1 MVTVEGDTGMRKPV
15 LRVAK
20 FTATN
25 IMGLDCINAFRA
37 SETLCSLL
45 TNKKEVNA
53 LVSRTQ
59 SDVCAEF
66 PEVFEDG
73 LGHCTKVKAHVE
85 QKDGF
90 VPVFRKPFP
99 LAFAIHDAVGKEL
112 ERYVDMGV
120 LTPTD
125 SSVWAAPIVT
135 VKKLRGKIG
144 ICADFSTGLN
154 DRIMVDSYPIPR
166 AEDLYQA
173 LRLGKTFTKLD
184 LTKAYLQVELD
195 EDSKKILVINTH
207 NRRPSGVPSALA
219 IFQNVMDT
227 MLAGIAN
234 VAAYLDD
241 IILTGETDDG
251 HWRTL
256 KLEYGLPIRMVKC
269 AFFKK
274 EVWYLGHILS
284 SKCIRGD
291 PKKTAAIVNMQLPT
305 IISKL
310 RSFFSM
316 CHYCTEFVT
325 KLAEM
330 CSPLN
335 QLLRKDARW
344 NLTGEH
350 AKAVE
355 RIKRLLNSSFLL
367 THCQPAWPIALMTR
381 KAFVKLTVC
390 AEFPRQATIK
400 QLTAELQAELPVTAR
415 AIAEATKKYSL
426 LKQVKPFVLS
436 SWPEKCPRE
445 ELRSYFIKR
454 TELSKSYGCLLW
466 EIKTVIPMKLRSR
479 VLMKLHETHPGRE
492 RMLSMA
498 RKFCWW
504 TAMNKDIEIKAQS
517 CEGCATAQ
525 KNSAKVAINPWQL
538 SDRPWK
544 RIHADFAEPII
555 GKMYLIVVD
564 AHSKWPEVLHM
575 LRITTE
581 LTIESLKTVFAR
593 FGFPAVLVL
602 DNGTQ
607 FTATEFTIFCA
618 ENGIHHV
625 TSATYIAQSNGQVER
640 YIDTFKRAL
649 KKSTNDRHP
658 KKDRLREYLM
668 TYRITSHPSTKL
680 TPSEI
685 FLKRRIRT
693 VFDLM
698 FSKGIKNHKEQ
709 KKMENSSRGYNK
721 ILLSEQFDGQRIL
734 RTYEND
740 QLETLYALRFG
751 KTFTKLDLTKAY
763 LQVELDAESKKI
775 LRRPSGVPSALVIF
789 QKVMDTMLAGIAN
802 VAAYLDDIILTG
814 ETDDGHRRTLKLEF
828 GLPIRMEKCVF
839 FEKEVRYLGHI
850 FSSNGIRGD
859 PKKTAAIVNMPLPTI
874 ISKLRSFFS
883 MCNYCTEFVTKL
895 AEMCSPLNQLLR
907 KDARWNLTGE
917 HAKAVERIKRLLN
930 SSFLLT
936 HCQPAWPIALAAN
949 ASNEGI
955 GAVVNHRLR
964 DGTVKVIAHVS
975 KMHNAAQSNYGQI
988 EKQALAHVYRVNSKK
1003 GVPQMAACR
1012 LTRWA
1017 IALMTRKAF
1026 VKLTVCA
1033 EFPRQATIKQ
1043 LTAELQAELP
1053 VTARAIA
1060 EATKKYSLLK
1070 QVKPFVLSSWPEK
1083 CPREELRS
1091 YFIKRTELSKSYGCL
1106 LWEIKTVIPMKLRS
1120 RVLMKL
1126 HETHPGRERML
1137 SMARKFCWW
1146 TAMNKDIE
1154 IKAQSCEGC
1163 ATAQKNSAKVAINPW
1178 QLSDRPWKRIHA
1190 DFAEPIIGKMYLIVV
1205 DAHSKWPE
1213 VLHMLRITTE
1223 LTIESLKTVFARFG
1237 FPAVLVL
1244 DNGTQFTR

>member
-1 MVTVEGDTGMRKPV
+1 M
-15 LRVAK
+15 
-20 FTATN
+20 
-25 IMGLDCINAFRA
+25 
-37 SETLCSLL
+37 
-45 TNKKEVNA
+45 
-53 LVSRTQ
+53 
-59 SDVCAEF
+59 
-66 PEVFEDG
+66 
-73 LGHCTKVKAHVE
+73 
-85 QKDGF
+85 
-90 VPVFRKPFP
+90 PF
-99 LAFAIHDAVGKEL
+99 
-112 ERYVDMGV
+112 
-120 LTPTD
+120 
-125 SSVWAAPIVT
+125 
-135 VKKLRGKIG
+135 
-144 ICADFSTGLN
+144 
-154 DRIMVDSYPIPR
+154 SYPISR
-166 AEDLYQA
+166 AEDLYQ
-173 LRLGKTFTKLD
+173 
-184 LTKAYLQVELD
+184 
-195 EDSKKILVINTH
+195 
-207 NRRPSGVPSALA
+207 
-219 IFQNVMDT
+219 
-227 MLAGIAN
+227 
-234 VAAYLDD
+234 
-241 IILTGETDDG
+241 
-251 HWRTL
+251 
-256 KLEYGLPIRMVKC
+256 
-269 AFFKK
+269 
-274 EVWYLGHILS
+274 
-284 SKCIRGD
+284 
-291 PKKTAAIVNMQLPT
+291 
-305 IISKL
+305 
-310 RSFFSM
+310 
-316 CHYCTEFVT
+316 
-325 KLAEM
+325 
-330 CSPLN
+330 
-335 QLLRKDARW
+335 
-344 NLTGEH
+344 
-350 AKAVE
+350 
-355 RIKRLLNSSFLL
+355 
-367 THCQPAWPIALMTR
+367 
-381 KAFVKLTVC
+381 
-390 AEFPRQATIK
+390 
-400 QLTAELQAELPVTAR
+400 
-415 AIAEATKKYSL
+415 
-426 LKQVKPFVLS
+426 
-436 SWPEKCPRE
+436 
-445 ELRSYFIKR
+445 
-454 TELSKSYGCLLW
+454 
-466 EIKTVIPMKLRSR
+466 
-479 VLMKLHETHPGRE
+479 
-492 RMLSMA
+492 
-498 RKFCWW
+498 
-504 TAMNKDIEIKAQS
+504 
-517 CEGCATAQ
+517 
-525 KNSAKVAINPWQL
+525 
-538 SDRPWK
+538 
-544 RIHADFAEPII
+544 
-555 GKMYLIVVD
+555 
-564 AHSKWPEVLHM
+564 
-575 LRITTE
+575 
-581 LTIESLKTVFAR
+581 
-593 FGFPAVLVL
+593 
-602 DNGTQ
+602 
-607 FTATEFTIFCA
+607 
-618 ENGIHHV
+618 
-625 TSATYIAQSNGQVER
+625 
-640 YIDTFKRAL
+640 
-649 KKSTNDRHP
+649 
-658 KKDRLREYLM
+658 
-668 TYRITSHPSTKL
+668 
-680 TPSEI
+680 
-685 FLKRRIRT
+685 
-693 VFDLM
+693 
-698 FSKGIKNHKEQ
+698 
-709 KKMENSSRGYNK
+709 
-721 ILLSEQFDGQRIL
+721 
-734 RTYEND
+734 
-740 QLETLYALRFG
+740 ALRFG

-775 LRRPSGVPSALVIF
+775 LVINTHNRRPSGVPSALVIF

-1244 DNGTQFTR
+1244 DNGTQFTATEFTIFCAENGIHHVTSATYIAQSNGQVERYIDTFKRALKKSTNDRHPKKDRLREYLMTYRITSHPSTKLTPSEIFLKRRIRTVFDLMFSKGIKNHKEQKKMENSSRGYNKILLSEQFDGQRILHTYENDQLETLYVINKVAPENAKLQ